1 MSDFSDS
8 TPEIRWYIAHTY
20 SGYENKV
27 KANLE
32 KIIENRGLQNLIVD
46 VKIPVRIIADE
57 PEDVSDISGDIEND
71 ETVEESDEAG
81 NTEKAVPP
89 QKK

>member
-1 MSDFSDS
+1 MISADS